1 VINRAD
7 NNLENWPQIV
17 IRVLVMIQFLKM
29 KNIENFFH
37 RILFIEFST
46 KMNSIAVKKYDPL

>member
-1 VINRAD
+1 
-7 NNLENWPQIV
+7 
-17 IRVLVMIQFLKM
+17 MIQFLKM

-46 KMNSIAVKKYDPL
+46 QMNSIAVKKYDPL